1 MLRPRNC
8 VVPVNQLDSANEK
21 VVVELFNTRLVGK
34 LLVDRSVNKN
44 MVRAITL
51 KAWRTSR
58 GVQIIN
64 LKENIF
70 LFKFASEGDRRR
82 ILELG
87 PWNIEGYPLILKHW
101 NQNQTAERC
110 KFLKPPDMGF
120 KYMVSQLNI
129 CQRKMLR
136 K

>member
-1 MLRPRNC
+1 M
-8 VVPVNQLDSANEK
+8 
-21 VVVELFNTRLVGK
+21 VGK

-44 MVRAITL
+44 VVRAITL

-110 KFLKPPDMGF
+110 RFLKPPDMGF